1 MIRFALIMG
10 WTVVA
15 AAWGTPPR
23 AYLEEG
29 FGGNQFPPPGWTI
42 ERTGTASSGWEK
54 IGEGEAAYA
63 RGYMEGPYG
72 AGGTTTFVSGNVSLE
87 KGTDLTVK
95 FRRYNSGRG
104 TVRFYFRIILRKGGS
119 EVWKKDFHG
128 CQSWEWLEE
137 VVPTINETGSD
148 YKFAWQIDSLMG
160 PSSGGAVYLHLD
172 DIVVAANNASVEA
185 TSLGRVRA
193 LYR

>member
-1 MIRFALIMG
+1 MKLFVYILAGM
-10 WTVVA
+10 VVA

-23 AYLEEG
+23 TYLEEG
-29 FGGNQFPPPGWTI
+29 FGGSEFPPAGWTV
-42 ERTGTASSGWEK
+42 ERTGSASSGWEK
-54 IGEGEAAYA
+54 IGEGETAYA

-72 AGGTTTFVSGNVSLE
+72 AGGTTTFVSGNVSLQ
-87 KGTDLTVK
+87 KDTDLTVK

-104 TVRFYFRIILRKGGS
+104 TVRFYFRIILRKGES

-128 CQSWEWLEE
+128 CQTWEWLEE
-137 VVPTINETGSD
+137 VVPTINETGAD

-172 DIVVAANNASVEA
+172 DIVVAENNAGVA
-185 TSLGRVRA
+185 PTSLGRVKA

>member
-1 MIRFALIMG
+1 MKLFACILVG
-10 WTVVA
+10 TAVA

-23 AYLEEG
+23 TYLEEG
-29 FGGNQFPPPGWTI
+29 FGGSEFPPTGWTV
-42 ERTGTASSGWEK
+42 ERTGSASSGWEK
-54 IGEGEAAYA
+54 IGEGETAYA

-72 AGGTTTFVSGNVSLE
+72 ASGTTTFVSRNVSLQ
-87 KGTDLTVK
+87 KDTDLTVK

-137 VVPTINETGSD
+137 AVPTINETGAD

-172 DIVVAANNASVEA
+172 DIVVAENNAGVAA
-185 TSLGRVRA
+185 TSLGRVKA